1 MFNSITLYTALIT
14 LGLLLSPIVEPS
26 SAPAQSSAFKRTI
39 LQRADVPGTNLEL
52 IIATVDIA
60 AGARAGRHTHPG
72 MTMAYVVD
80 GDFWL
85 HVDGQPEQIL
95 HAGESTSNPDRAIHD
110 EGALDKPVRL
120 HSVYVVEKGKPLASP
135 AQ

>member
-1 MFNSITLYTALIT
+1 MRKSIAVYTALMT
-14 LGLLLSPIVEPS
+14 LVLVLTPILEPL
-26 SAPAQSSAFKRTI
+26 SAPAQVSPFKRTI
-39 LQRADVPGTNLEL
+39 LQHADVPGTNLEL

-60 AGARAGRHTHPG
+60 PGARAGRHPHPG
-72 MTMAYVVD
+72 MTMSFVVD

-95 HAGESTSNPDRAIHD
+95 HAGESTSNPNRAIHD

-120 HSVYVVEKGKPLASP
+120 HAVYVVEKGKPLGSP
-135 AQ
+135 VQ